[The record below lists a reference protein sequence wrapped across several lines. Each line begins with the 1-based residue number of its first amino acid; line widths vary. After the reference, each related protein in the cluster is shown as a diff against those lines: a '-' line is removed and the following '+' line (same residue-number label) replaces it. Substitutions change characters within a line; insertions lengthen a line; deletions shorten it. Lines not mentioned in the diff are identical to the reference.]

1 MNHNPERPRYRDAD
15 WFNFSAHALIWLL
28 VACAALV
35 LMGFIA
41 VLNDSTQ
48 RGEQR
53 RVQQRTTGSLL
64 LADERGRV
72 AATLLTSA
80 SEESALR

>member
-1 MNHNPERPRYRDAD
+1 MNPNPDRPRYCDAD

-53 RVQQRTTGSLL
+53 RVQQRATGSLL
-64 LADERGRV
+64 LADERGGV
-72 AATLLTSA
+72 AAPLLTA
-80 SEESALR
+80 SDAPALP